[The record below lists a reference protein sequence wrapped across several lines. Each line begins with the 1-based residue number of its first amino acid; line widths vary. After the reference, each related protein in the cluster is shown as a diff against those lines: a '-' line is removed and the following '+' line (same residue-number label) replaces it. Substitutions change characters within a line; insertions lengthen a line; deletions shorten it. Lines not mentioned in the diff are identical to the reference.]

1 MIPGIPSAKC
11 TRGPGYTRGGSRQL
25 RYFST
30 LTHSLP
36 IIGLAR
42 ELRYEWSSSLFLL
55 HCVSLVLYLL
65 VLSLEGG
72 LPLYLYMKE
81 RRCCGYAWREAHA
94 PLPSTWRHATTTWR
108 RGQAAPV
115 GGQPPLD
122 HCLWPPPSR
131 GRPWARPTLLP
142 SGVLLRLSWIDRRLC
157 HSFTWFSV

>member
-1 MIPGIPSAKC
+1 ME
-11 TRGPGYTRGGSRQL
+11 L
-25 RYFST
+25 FSLLAT
-30 LTHSLP
+30 LCLTCVV
-36 IIGLAR
+36 
-42 ELRYEWSSSLFLL
+42 SS
-55 HCVSLVLYLL
+55 CVIFR
-65 VLSLEGG
+65 GG

-115 GGQPPLD
+115 GGWPSLD

-157 HSFTWFSV
+157 HSFTWFSVEKRISVNFSCILCLLPTKHACTKTCGKCELKSLILSLVFIWAYFI